1 VQDLGLDPDGTHF
14 YLCGSGRDADN
25 NQQLSAFKIDAFTGN
40 VAWAKTYAA
49 TPNGNSSGEMSKID
63 FDSGGN
69 LWISA
74 SVEAPNQTTS
84 DSASMGIFKID
95 KATGDILAQ
104 YIYNSTNSQT
114 ERARTMCIDSTGN
127 IILAGASNDTGLI
140 IKVYPGNGAIAWQ
153 QRTSGFT
160 DFWAVDTDSNNDI
173 YVGFTGGQR
182 PIAKLYSSNGNI
194 VWSNK
199 ITIAGTNGSFENLQV
214 VGNSLYA
221 YATSIGTNTLLAKLP
236 LDGSGLGT
244 YVANVGNIVYQAQA
258 NAFSAG
264 NLSLVTGNLTVR
276 EFGAL
281 SANVNTVTF
290 FSNTTTTNSSLNN
303 IA

>member
-1 VQDLGLDPDGTHF
+1 
-14 YLCGSGRDADN
+14 
-25 NQQLSAFKIDAFTGN
+25 
-40 VAWAKTYAA
+40 
-49 TPNGNSSGEMSKID
+49 
-63 FDSGGN
+63 
-69 LWISA
+69 
-74 SVEAPNQTTS
+74 
-84 DSASMGIFKID
+84 
-95 KATGDILAQ
+95 
-104 YIYNSTNSQT
+104 
-114 ERARTMCIDSTGN
+114 MCIDSTGN
-127 IILAGASNDTGLI
+127 IILAGASNDTGII

-160 DFWAVDTDSNNDI
+160 DFWGVDTDSNNDI
-173 YVGFTGGQR
+173 YIGFTGGQR

-199 ITIAGTNGSFENLQV
+199 ITVAGTNGAFENLQV

-244 YVANVGNIVYQAQA
+244 YVANIGNIVYQAQA

-264 NLSLVTGNLTVR
+264 NLSLVIGNLTVR

-281 SANVNTVTF
+281 SANVDTVTF
-290 FSNTTTTNSSLNN
+290 FSNTTTTNSSLNT
-303 IA
+303 IV